1 MAIQPTPFIRVAI
14 NRYGFSALDVRI
26 NIIGTDDT
34 KKVAVN
40 LLSTMTNASS
50 LDDLDWFSQQY
61 DLACKKYSVNKDD
74 GGTQF
79 HVGDDLVSIIR
90 YDEPTIY

>member
-1 MAIQPTPFIRVAI
+1 MAIHPTPFIRVSI

-34 KKVAVN
+34 KTVAVN
-40 LLSTMTNASS
+40 LLSTMTKASS
-50 LDDLDWFSQQY
+50 YEDLDRLGQQY
-61 DLACKKYSVNKDD
+61 DLACKKYGVNKDD

-90 YDEPTIY
+90 YDEATIY